1 MPQSHEY
8 YLWPFDLHFSL
19 NLINILNCLCLYVK
33 YTIGKLNSLFLLV
46 KWKLA
51 FHSIWLLCHLSTDS
65 LKYLG
70 EPVIRQFAILVPKY
84 SRLVRSVSWSTSK
97 KLENPFKRY
106 FVPENISRI
115 KYVFQE
121 NLISHLMDNSKTK
134 CLNSWK
140 WGLSLKLNDL

>member
-8 YLWPFDLHFSL
+8 SLWPFDLHFSL

-46 KWKLA
+46 KWKLT
-51 FHSIWLLCHLSTDS
+51 FHSIWLLCHLSADS

-97 KLENPFKRY
+97 KRY
-106 FVPENISRI
+106 TCFVPENISRI

-140 WGLSLKLNDL
+140 WGLSPKLYDL